1 MNKKLQLILSL
12 LLALALL
19 WGCGAQ
25 STGAQDVYHRFD
37 GEVLKEDAMSAV
49 VPNLDLNRAPDSS
62 TPATTPSLDNNPG
75 ANLPEGRKLIRRVTM
90 EVQTKNMDALLP
102 EIEQQVAVLGGYLE
116 RKEIYSGSGST
127 SQWRNANLLIRIPA
141 DKADQFLDT
150 VGNAANV
157 TSLNENL
164 TDVTLD
170 YVATESRIKA
180 LRAEEARLLE
190 LMDQA
195 KNLSELLEVEA
206 RLTDVISELEAVE
219 SRLRLYDNQIDYTS
233 IQLSIRQVTELTT
246 PEDEMTIWE
255 RISTGF
261 MNTLTG
267 LGETLVDLFVWLIV
281 FSPVLAVL
289 GIVAFVA
296 FKLIRFFRKR
306 KQK

>member
-1 MNKKLQLILSL
+1 MNKKLQLILSM

-37 GEVLKEDAMSAV
+37 GEVLKEDDALAPMSPPAAST
-49 VPNLDLNRAPDSS
+49 PNLDNNS
-62 TPATTPSLDNNPG
+62 PSVG
-75 ANLPEGRKLIRRVTM
+75 LPEGRKLIRRVTM

-233 IQLSIRQVTELTT
+233 IQLSIRQVTEITT

-296 FKLIRFFRKR
+296 IKLIRFFKKK
-306 KQK
+306 KQ

>member
-1 MNKKLQLILSL
+1 MNKKLALILSL
-12 LLALALL
+12 LLVLALL
-19 WGCGAQ
+19 WGCGTQ

-37 GEVLKEDAMSAV
+37 GEVLKEDALAPMSPPAAST
-49 VPNLDLNRAPDSS
+49 PNLDNNS
-62 TPATTPSLDNNPG
+62 PSVG
-75 ANLPEGRKLIRRVTM
+75 LPEGRKLIRRVTM
-90 EVQTKNMDALLP
+90 EVQTKTLDDLLP
-102 EIEQQVAVLGGYLE
+102 ALEAQITALGGYLE
-116 RKEIYSGSGST
+116 RRELYNGST
-127 SQWRNANLLIRIPA
+127 ASSQWRTAHLTVRIPA

-180 LRAEEARLLE
+180 LQAEEARLLE

-267 LGETLVDLFVWLIV
+267 LGDTLVDLFVWLVIS
-281 FSPVLAVL
+281 SPVLAVL
-289 GIVAFVA
+289 GVVAFVA

>member
-1 MNKKLQLILSL
+1 MNKKLHLILSL

-37 GEVLKEDAMSAV
+37 SEVLKEDALAPMSPPAASS
-49 VPNLDLNRAPDSS
+49 PNLDSS
-62 TPATTPSLDNNPG
+62 DPG
-75 ANLPEGRKLIRRVTM
+75 ANLPEGRKLIRKVNM

-102 EIEQQVAVLGGYLE
+102 EIDSQVAALGGYLE
-116 RKEIYSGSGST
+116 RRELYNSST
-127 SQWRNANLLIRIPA
+127 TSSQWRTASLLIRIPA

-267 LGETLVDLFVWLIV
+267 LGETLVDLFVWLVIS
-281 FSPVLAVL
+281 SPVLAVL

-296 FKLIRFFRKR
+296 IKLIRFFKKK
-306 KQK
+306 KQ